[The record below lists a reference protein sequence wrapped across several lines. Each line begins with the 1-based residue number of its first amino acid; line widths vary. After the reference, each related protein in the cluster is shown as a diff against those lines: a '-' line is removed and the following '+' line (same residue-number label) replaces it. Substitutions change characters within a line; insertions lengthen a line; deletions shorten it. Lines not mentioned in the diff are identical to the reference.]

1 MDKLKKIGKMLLFP
15 HAALIVLLFIASAA
29 ALVYAFVF
37 VPDNAPVNYASYVLS
52 AYTLTVI
59 CFRIPAIIKWI
70 KRFAET
76 NKIASNL
83 KSDAHLRIKMSLVN
97 TIVFNAIYSIFQLGL
112 GIFSHSVWYY
122 SLAAYYFLLAFMRI
136 FLLSHTM
143 KFAPG
148 EKSFRELLLYRLCG
162 IGLVLMN
169 LALIVIIA
177 YVTAYSKASVH
188 GEIITISLAAFTFTS
203 MTLAIV
209 NIVKYR
215 RYHSPVWSASKARA
229 LVSAIVSVLTLE
241 DAMLATF
248 GQAEGEGFR
257 QIMGGLTGAGVVAI
271 VLTIAISMIVR
282 STKKIKTFE
291 NKNPLQ

>member
-1 MDKLKKIGKMLLFP
+1 MLLFP
-15 HAALIVLLFIASAA
+15 NAVLIILLIIASAV
-29 ALVYAFVF
+29 ALVYAFACA
-37 VPDNAPVNYASYVLS
+37 PDNAWGGYVSYILS

-59 CFRIPAIIKWI
+59 CFRIPAIIKRT
-70 KRFAET
+70 KNFTKT
-76 NKIASNL
+76 NKLALNL
-83 KSDAHLRIKMSLVN
+83 KNDAHLRIKLSLLG
-97 TIVFNAIYSIFQLGL
+97 TMAFNIIYSLFQLGL

-122 SLAAYYFLLAFMRI
+122 SLAAYYFLLAFLRI
-136 FLLSHTM
+136 LLLSHTM
-143 KFAPG
+143 RFAPG

-169 LALIVIIA
+169 LALVVIIA
-177 YVTAYSKASVH
+177 YVTAQSKTTVH
-188 GEIITISLAAFTFTS
+188 NEIITISLAAFTFTS

-215 RYHSPVWSASKARA
+215 RYHSPVWSASKALA

-257 QIMGGLTGAGVVAI
+257 QIMGALTGAGVVAI
-271 VLTIAISMIVR
+271 ILAIAISMIVR
-282 STKKIKTFE
+282 STKKIKMFE